1 MAKMT
6 KKEIRKFLKKGTF
19 TGKLATVKEDGNSHV
34 VPIWFV
40 LGDQNSDGKLE
51 DIYLTTGIESVKANN
66 IKHNSRVSLSVD
78 DQTPPFSFVVVEG
91 EAMIFP
97 YKQKEVLKWA
107 TKIAGRYMGKKKASK
122 YGRIN
127 SGEGAALVRIRPN
140 KIIAEKDITVLS

>member
-1 MAKMT
+1 MVKMT
-6 KKEIRKFLKKGTF
+6 KKEIRRFLKRGTF
-19 TGKLATVKEDGNSHV
+19 TGKLATVKKDGNSHV

-40 LGDQNSDGKLE
+40 LNDQNSDGKLE

-78 DQTPPFSFVVVEG
+78 DQIPPFSFVVVEG
-91 EAMIFP
+91 EAKIFP

-127 SGEGAALVRIRPN
+127 SGEGAALVRIRPE
-140 KIIAEKDITVLS
+140 KIIAEKDIAILS

>member
-1 MAKMT
+1 MVKMT
-6 KKEIRKFLKKGTF
+6 KKEIRRFLKKGTF
-19 TGKLATVKEDGNSHV
+19 TGKLATVKKDGNSHV

-40 LGDQNSDGKLE
+40 LSDQKSDGKLE

-107 TKIAGRYMGKKKASK
+107 TKIAGRYMGKKKASM

-127 SGEGAALVRIRPN
+127 SGEGAALVRIRPK
-140 KIIAEKDITVLS
+140 KIIAEKDITILS

>member
-1 MAKMT
+1 MS
-6 KKEIRKFLKKGTF
+6 FQSGL
-19 TGKLATVKEDGNSHV
+19 SC
-34 VPIWFV
+34 
-40 LGDQNSDGKLE
+40 DQNSDGKLE

-91 EAMIFP
+91 EAKIFP

-107 TKIAGRYMGKKKASK
+107 TKIAGRYMGKKKVSK

-127 SGEGAALVRIRPN
+127 SGEGAALVSIRPK
-140 KIIAEKDITVLS
+140 KIIAEKDIAILS